1 VSYLFHL
8 TIGHENVC
16 GFFGLEE
23 PNITAL
29 ETRLACDWDIDCSP
43 SIFSNLF
50 VRPEQMDA
58 CAIWNMIE
66 INDG

>member
-1 VSYLFHL
+1 M
-8 TIGHENVC
+8 C